1 MADYSVDIKLAI
13 AGAKELDRVNTATEK
28 LTKSIK
34 EVNKVAGLSGKRPV
48 KNFNN
53 LSKSVRDANKAL
65 DEAAIGTKQFSQAIK
80 NVVQVEDLYNRQL
93 RIRDQALKAERLSIR
108 EGISLKQA
116 NIKIV
121 QQEIEAENRLAESK
135 RRSAAAE
142 KSRRR
147 NRIIQSVGIGGG
159 FPLLFGGGPVQALAG
174 GIGGGL
180 GEALSPGG
188 GFAGSIA
195 ATALASSLQQFS
207 DSARD
212 VGNALKDAN
221 LGLQSLEDLGFKVD
235 ESTKEQVKSLL
246 ELGKVREAEILVNQ
260 KFAEIVGPQAVK
272 NLQNLDTAYDELQ
285 KASSRLFLTLAS
297 ELAPAIVTIIGL
309 FEKVINTLTGPAIQR
324 SAANLDPQA
333 FQRADAKAASE
344 STRFGIMG
352 DYQLYQKLLT
362 QYSQDIIKKSTIDLS
377 TGMTDLGGGAGK
389 GSSNKKSDFSKF
401 ELNILNQRIGL
412 QKINNDLLDTEFVRK
427 KRGLIEAE
435 TALDIARAEGNE
447 NIIAIANKN
456 RILKLNDLDLAITK
470 AKLKDEKDLAKFLED
485 QRKKLEKL
493 EEKEKKIA
501 EREIERINKLK
512 KSANSVTENL
522 KQQHELNLIKLSG
535 SEYELALANAT
546 LGLSKEQLAL
556 FDEEAFKIAFNNK
569 LRSDGLLEQKQIT
582 QEIKTLLATEM
593 SSAIKGLITGTH
605 NLNSALSSVL
615 NKMAEAM
622 LNMGLFGNVAGSLTK
637 GGGLLG
643 TIFGGL
649 LHAGGPAKGGS
660 SYIVGE
666 KGPELFTPGVSGMV
680 TPNSALGGS
689 TNIVVNVDASGTQVE
704 GDEASS
710 SQLGKLIGLAVQ
722 QELVKQSRAGGLLSR
737 A

>member
-1 MADYSVDIKLAI
+1 MANYEASIKLAVL
-13 AGAKELDRVNTATEK
+13 GAKDLDRVTKKTELLAKNIDFINNKAQKGTAGTP
-28 LTKSIK
+28 
-34 EVNKVAGLSGKRPV
+34 VV
-48 KNFNN
+48 KNFKN
-53 LSKSVRDANKAL
+53 LSKAVTDANDAL
-65 DEAAIGTKQFSQAIK
+65 NEAAIGTKEFNQAVK
-80 NVVQVEDLYNRQL
+80 NVVQVENQFEKLQKQK
-93 RIRDQALKAERLSIR
+93 IRRFKIERLAQQEGISFSKAKILLTNQEAEAEAKLAAAKQRTAAAERL
-108 EGISLKQA
+108 K
-116 NIKIV
+116 
-121 QQEIEAENRLAESK
+121 
-135 RRSAAAE
+135 
-142 KSRRR
+142 RR
-147 NRIIQSVGIGGG
+147 NRIISSAAIGGG
-159 FPLLFGGGPVQALAG
+159 FPLLFGGGPVSAIGGAIGG
-174 GIGGGL
+174 GIG
-180 GEALSPGG
+180 ESIRPGG

-195 ATALASSLQQFS
+195 VTAAIGQIQEFVNAS
-207 DSARD
+207 RE

-221 LGLQSLEDLGFKVD
+221 LGLEKLEQLGFDVD
-235 ESTKEQVKSLL
+235 DVTKKQVENLL
-246 ELGKVREAEILVNQ
+246 ELGRVREAENLVN
-260 KFAEIVGPQAVK
+260 KEFAEIIGPQAVK
-272 NLQNLDTAYDELQ
+272 NLQNLDTAFDELDQ
-285 KASSRLFLTLAS
+285 AISKLFLKLSS
-297 ELAPAIVTIIGL
+297 ELAPTFTLIIDFTTKLVNLLSALPLKELLSIINPTVRAIDLAGSL
-309 FEKVINTLTGPAIQR
+309 NKP
-324 SAANLDPQA
+324 
-333 FQRADAKAASE
+333 
-344 STRFGIMG
+344 
-352 DYQLYQKLLT
+352 
-362 QYSQDIIKKSTIDLS
+362 KSDNNIDLS
-377 TGMTDLGGGAGK
+377 TGMTDLGGGK

-447 NIIAIANKN
+447 NRIAIANKN

-493 EEKEKKIA
+493 EKKEKEIA
-501 EREIERINKLK
+501 EREIERVNKLK
-512 KSANSVTENL
+512 ESTNSVTKNL
-522 KQQHELNLIKLSG
+522 EQQHELNLIKLSG

-615 NKMAEAM
+615 NKMADAM
-622 LNMGLFGNVAGSLTK
+622 LNMGLFGNVGGSLTK

-689 TNIVVNVDASGTQVE
+689 NNIVVNVDASGTQAE
-704 GDEASS
+704 GDDSS
-710 SQLGKLIGLAVQ
+710 SNQLGKLIGLAVQ
-722 QELVKQSRAGGLLSR
+722 QELVKQQRAGGLLSR

>member
-1 MADYSVDIKLAI
+1 MANYDVSIKLAV
-13 AGAKELDRVNTATEK
+13 AGAKELDRVNKRTEQLAKNIDFINKKAQAGTAGAP
-28 LTKSIK
+28 
-34 EVNKVAGLSGKRPV
+34 VV
-48 KNFNN
+48 KNFKN
-53 LSKSVRDANKAL
+53 LSKAVTDANDAL
-65 DEAAIGTKQFSQAIK
+65 NEAAIGTKEFNQAVK
-80 NVVQVEDLYNRQL
+80 NVVQVENQFEKLQKQKIKRFKIERLAQQEGISFSKAKILLTNQEAEAEAKL
-93 RIRDQALKAERLSIR
+93 AAAKQKTAAAERL
-108 EGISLKQA
+108 K
-116 NIKIV
+116 
-121 QQEIEAENRLAESK
+121 
-135 RRSAAAE
+135 
-142 KSRRR
+142 RR
-147 NRIIQSVGIGGG
+147 NRIISSAAIGGG
-159 FPLLFGGGPVQALAG
+159 FPLLFGGGPVSAIGGAIGG
-174 GIGGGL
+174 GIG
-180 GEALSPGG
+180 ESIRPGG

-195 ATALASSLQQFS
+195 VTAAIGQIQEFVNAS
-207 DSARD
+207 RE

-221 LGLQSLEDLGFKVD
+221 LGLEKLEQLGFDVD
-235 ESTKEQVKSLL
+235 DVTKKQVENLL
-246 ELGKVREAEILVNQ
+246 ELGRVREAENLVN
-260 KFAEIVGPQAVK
+260 KEFAEIIGPQAVK
-272 NLQNLDTAYDELQ
+272 NLQNLDTAFDELD
-285 KASSRLFLTLAS
+285 KAISKLFLKLSS
-297 ELAPAIVTIIGL
+297 ELAPTFTLIIDFTTKLVNLLSALPLKELLSIINPTVRAIDLAGSL
-309 FEKVINTLTGPAIQR
+309 NKP
-324 SAANLDPQA
+324 
-333 FQRADAKAASE
+333 
-344 STRFGIMG
+344 
-352 DYQLYQKLLT
+352 
-362 QYSQDIIKKSTIDLS
+362 KSDNNIDLS
-377 TGMTDLGGGAGK
+377 TGMTDLGGGGK

-447 NIIAIANKN
+447 NKIAIANKN

-485 QRKKLEKL
+485 QRKKLEEL

-501 EREIERINKLK
+501 EREIERVNKLK
-512 KSANSVTENL
+512 ESTNSVTKNL
-522 KQQHELNLIKLSG
+522 EQQHELNLIKLSG
-535 SEYELALANAT
+535 SEYELELANAT

-615 NKMAEAM
+615 NKMADAM
-622 LNMGLFGNVAGSLTK
+622 LNMGLFGNVGGSLTK

-643 TIFGGL
+643 TLFGGF

-689 TNIVVNVDASGTQVE
+689 NNIVVNVDASGTQVE
-704 GDEASS
+704 GDEATS

>member
-13 AGAKELDRVNTATEK
+13 AGAKELDRVNRATEK
-28 LTKSIK
+28 LTKKIK

-48 KNFNN
+48 KSFNN

-93 RIRDQALKAERLSIR
+93 RIKNQALKAERLSMT

-116 NIKIV
+116 NIKII

-135 RRSAAAE
+135 RRSATAE

-174 GIGGGL
+174 GLGGGI

-195 ATALASSLQQFS
+195 ATALSSSIQQFS

-235 ESTKEQVKSLL
+235 ESTKKQVESLL

-324 SAANLDPQA
+324 SAANLDPQG
-333 FQRADAKAASE
+333 FQEAMSKAASE
-344 STRFGIMG
+344 SSRFGIVG
-352 DYQLYQKLLT
+352 DKQLYEKLLT

-377 TGMTDLGGGAGK
+377 TGMTDLGGGK
-389 GSSNKKSDFSKF
+389 GSSNKKSDFNKF
-401 ELNILNQRIGL
+401 ELNILDQRIGL
-412 QKINNDLLDTEFVRK
+412 QKINNDFLDKEFVLK

-447 NIIAIANKN
+447 NKIAIANKN

-470 AKLKDEKDLAKFLED
+470 AKLKDEKDLTKFLED
-485 QRKKLEKL
+485 QRKKLEDL
-493 EEKEKKIA
+493 EDKQKKIA
-501 EREIERINKLK
+501 EREIERVNKLK
-512 KSANSVTENL
+512 ESANSVTKNL
-522 KQQHELNLIKLSG
+522 EQQHELNLIKLSG

-622 LNMGLFGNVAGSLTK
+622 LNMGLFGNVGGSLTS

-649 LHAGGPAKGGS
+649 LHEGGPARRGN

-666 KGPELFTPGVSGMV
+666 KGPEMFTPGVSGMV
-680 TPNSALGGS
+680 TPNNALGGS
-689 TNIVVNVDASGTQVE
+689 NNIVVNVDASGTEAQ
-704 GDEASS
+704 GDDTTS
-710 SQLGKLIGLAVQ
+710 SQLGKVIGLAVQ
-722 QELVKQSRAGGLLSR
+722 AELVKQSRAGGLLSR